1 MQPHPYSLTPK
12 AASLE
17 ELIQKAKT
25 FVAAAKAPAT
35 LKAHR
40 NDWRDFETWCREH
53 QLTSLPSTPE
63 TVALFI
69 ADRASTLASG
79 TITRRLTSI
88 TKAHQAAGFTDSPA
102 TARHFII
109 GETPKGIRRTIGAAQ
124 HGKDPLLSADIRRI
138 VAAGREDL
146 LGLRDSAVVLVG
158 FAGGFRR
165 SELAGIHLCDL
176 KFSADGVVVA
186 VRKSKTDQEGA
197 GREVGL
203 PFGASQD
210 TCPARALSQWLDRA
224 AIREG
229 PVFRSV
235 GRYGHV
241 SLRGLHTDSIGKLL
255 KCAAGRAGLK
265 VEELGGHSLRAGCV
279 TQAAMNGV
287 REFVIMRQTGHKTI
301 ATLRRYIRSGE
312 IFRENAAAGL
322 GIYSRCQCPGNFT
335 SRALASCQTQDLQSS
350 FKMVASVFTESVGS
364 DFCAAHDGHALWRC
378 SRESLIRLPLFCREA
393 GIHETPS
400 KSPVPDSPLSILL
413 RQRIDPTGCSL
424 VVQRGKGVE

>member
-1 MQPHPYSLTPK
+1 MHPPTYTLVPK
-12 AASLE
+12 PASLE

-35 LKAHR
+35 LKAYR
-40 NDWRDFETWCREH
+40 NDWRDFESWCRAH
-53 QLTSLPSTPE
+53 QLPSLPSIPE
-63 TVALFI
+63 SVALYI

-88 TKAHQAAGFTDSPA
+88 TKAHKAAGFNDSPA
-102 TARHFII
+102 TTRHFIV
-109 GETPKGIRRTIGAAQ
+109 GETLKGIRRTMGTAQ
-124 HGKDPLLSADIRRI
+124 QGRAPLLSTDIRRI
-138 VAAGREDL
+138 VAARREDL
-146 LGLRDSAVVLVG
+146 LGLRDAALVLVG

-165 SELAGIHLCDL
+165 SELAGIHICDL
-176 KFSADGVVVA
+176 KFSADGVVVI

-203 PFGASQD
+203 PFGASPE
-210 TCPARALSQWLDRA
+210 TCPVRALRQWLDRA
-224 AIREG
+224 GIREG

-241 SLRGLHTDSIGKLL
+241 SRRGLHSDSIGKLL
-255 KCAAGRAGLK
+255 KRAAGRAGLK

-322 GIYSRCQCPGNFT
+322 GI
-335 SRALASCQTQDLQSS
+335 
-350 FKMVASVFTESVGS
+350 
-364 DFCAAHDGHALWRC
+364 
-378 SRESLIRLPLFCREA
+378 
-393 GIHETPS
+393 
-400 KSPVPDSPLSILL
+400 
-413 RQRIDPTGCSL
+413 
-424 VVQRGKGVE
+424 

>member
-1 MQPHPYSLTPK
+1 MQPFICTLTPK
-12 AASLE
+12 PASIE
-17 ELIQKAKT
+17 VLIQKAKT

-35 LKAHR
+35 LKAYR
-40 NDWRDFETWCREH
+40 NDWRDFESWCRDH
-53 QLTSLPSTPE
+53 QLPSLPSTPE
-63 TVALFI
+63 TIALYI
-69 ADRASTLASG
+69 ADCASNLASG
-79 TITRRLTSI
+79 TIARRLTSI

-102 TARHFII
+102 TPRHFVV
-109 GETPKGIRRTIGAAQ
+109 GETLKGIRRTIGTAQ
-124 HGKDPLLSADIRRI
+124 HGKAPLLSADIRRI
-138 VAAGREDL
+138 ITARREDL
-146 LGLRDSAVVLVG
+146 LGLRDAALVLAG

-165 SELAGIHLCDL
+165 SELAGIHICDL
-176 KFSADGVVVA
+176 KFSADGVVVT

-210 TCPARALSQWLDRA
+210 TCPVRALRQWLDRA

-229 PVFRSV
+229 PVFRAV

-241 SLRGLHTDSIGKLL
+241 SRRGLHRDSIGKLL
-255 KCAAGRAGLK
+255 KRAAGRAGLK

-322 GIYSRCQCPGNFT
+322 GI
-335 SRALASCQTQDLQSS
+335 
-350 FKMVASVFTESVGS
+350 
-364 DFCAAHDGHALWRC
+364 
-378 SRESLIRLPLFCREA
+378 
-393 GIHETPS
+393 
-400 KSPVPDSPLSILL
+400 
-413 RQRIDPTGCSL
+413 
-424 VVQRGKGVE
+424 